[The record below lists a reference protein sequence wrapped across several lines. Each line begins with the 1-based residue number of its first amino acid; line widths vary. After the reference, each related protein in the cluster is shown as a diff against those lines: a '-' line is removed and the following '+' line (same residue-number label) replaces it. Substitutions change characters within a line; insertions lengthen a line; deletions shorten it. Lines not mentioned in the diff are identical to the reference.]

1 ILITGVAG
9 FIGSHSAHRILQ
21 ELPHATVVGIDN
33 LSPFYDVSLKHE
45 RVASL
50 LRSSPRFHFHRAD
63 IADPVAVPRI
73 LAAAAPS
80 PTVVLHFAAQPN
92 VRFCESHPAESYRA
106 NVTAYEAFLAHLTA
120 AAGQLVHLVVA
131 SSSTVYGDVA
141 AATQQPCNEAS
152 TPPRPASEYA
162 RQKLRVEQLSAAIAT
177 AIASKTVDAVAV
189 SVLRFFS
196 VYGPAGRPDMAP
208 AAFAARVEAGA
219 HVQVFGDAL
228 AHSRDFT
235 FVEDAVDAVVRVV
248 LAARPPSLSGSGSA
262 TLGPPPPLT
271 VWNVGTGSARCS
283 RGSRAC
289 SGGRRGCGGYLRR
302 QRLAATCRGRG
313 RTRARYGRSVRRWR
327 RRLRPGWPVWR
338 RALSRGGV
346 GGRFSPWSSRRLQ
359 LLLVRRRMRGTRGR
373 GRGCCVSG
381 HWRRWRRRLGGRT
394 RWWWSPTVR
403 RTRPRRQ
410 SRRLGERCGRQFPGF
425 PR

>member
-1 ILITGVAG
+1 MTPTLPAVAVADCDSSDPAPYHAAATFPVNAEVRLCFFWAFHNSPPTDNTALSQQQAWRQLDPCTILITGVAG

-50 LRSSPRFHFHRAD
+50 LRSTPRFHFHRAD

-106 NVTAYEAFLAHLTA
+106 NVTVYEAFLAHLTA

-177 AIASKTVDAVAV
+177 AITSKTVDAVAV

-248 LAARPPSLSGSGSA
+248 LAARPPSLSGSGY

-271 VWNVGTGSARCS
+271 VWNVGTGRETAVGEVLARIEGLLGRPARVRQLPSATAGGCDLS
-283 RGSRAC
+283 RTWADAGK
-289 SGGRRGCGGYLRR
+289 
-302 QRLAATCRGRG
+302 
-313 RTRARYGRSVRRWR
+313 V
-327 RRLRPGWPVWR
+327 
-338 RALSRGGV
+338 RALGAAMATPVATG
-346 GGRFSPWSSRRLQ
+346 L
-359 LLLVRRRMRGTRGR
+359 
-373 GRGCCVSG
+373 
-381 HWRRWRRRLGGRT
+381 
-394 RWWWSPTVR
+394 
-403 RTRPRRQ
+403 
-410 SRRLGERCGRQFPGF
+410 
-425 PR
+425 